1 MELIIGETYNL
12 NFVIDND
19 LFTVPAILQG
29 DVVTRQSTNFLVFT
43 RELSDGKNKTY
54 YYTFEAFVAM
64 QGTTHDNAFADGEV
78 ITAESLASI

>member
-43 RELSDGKNKTY
+43 RELSDKSTKTY